1 MNFSLL
7 IGERHCYYFI
17 THFVKKQQL
26 LLTRPKQ
33 KGESH
38 LTSYFQLDQRLGILV
53 PNLDKEWDQ
62 YNHDIQQEI
71 LAEWEKIRGQIP
83 DRIKSLEASI
93 NKKQAELNVEANFLR
108 SCQLNTEIAELA
120 SIINDL
126 WIWYRTNQHISSAKM
141 HQ

>member
-1 MNFSLL
+1 M
-7 IGERHCYYFI
+7 
-17 THFVKKQQL
+17 
-26 LLTRPKQ
+26 
-33 KGESH
+33 
-38 LTSYFQLDQRLGILV
+38 TSYFQLDQRLGILV
-53 PNLDKEWDQ
+53 PNLDKEWGQ